1 MEGFLFIMTQDLQ
14 AVLEKKKKQVRFLKL
29 LEIEVK
35 KQKEEN
41 QNKIDASEM
50 TDLEKE
56 LESI

>member
-1 MEGFLFIMTQDLQ
+1 MTQDLQ